1 MSWRAITE
9 ADLLT
14 RISGPEL
21 ASIRAAALGVAQADP
36 IQATIDQVT
45 LEVRGRVAACRN
57 NELGAGDTIPDELLS
72 HALAMI
78 VVALM
83 PRAAGLMIDGNG
95 ARKEAAERADRVL
108 KDVARC
114 EFAIEQPSSVSSQV
128 ISSPSPSICANTRTV
143 TRETT
148 DGM

>member
-21 ASIRAAALGVAQADP
+21 SAIRAAALGTAQPDP
-36 IQATIDQVT
+36 VQATIDQVT
-45 LEVRGRVAACRN
+45 LEVRGRVAACRAN
-57 NELGAGDTIPDELLS
+57 QLGSGDTIPDELLA

-83 PRAAGLMIDGNG
+83 PRAAGLMIDAND
-95 ARKEAAERADRVL
+95 ARKDAAKRAESVL

-114 EFAIEQPSSVSSQV
+114 DFAIEQPANVSSQV
-128 ISSPSPSICANTRTV
+128 LSSPTPSICANTPTI
-143 TRETT
+143 TRQST